1 MFAGMPALSH
11 SEQQQAAERI
21 HELMAQ
27 GLSSGQ
33 AIAQVAAEIR
43 ASRQGESTRVLFE
56 DDEQDD
62 GDAWDEAEEEAL
74 DDEDEDEDD
83 AHGY

>member
-1 MFAGMPALSH
+1 MFADMPALSH

-43 ASRQGESTRVLFE
+43 ANRQGESTRVLFE
-56 DDEQDD
+56 DDEQDEEHD
-62 GDAWDEAEEEAL
+62 VWDERADDDR
-74 DDEDEDEDD
+74 DDEDEDDE
-83 AHGY
+83 HGY

>member
-62 GDAWDEAEEEAL
+62 DGDAWDEVEEEAL
-74 DDEDEDEDD
+74 DDEDEDD

>member
-62 GDAWDEAEEEAL
+62 DGDAWEEEEAL
-74 DDEDEDEDD
+74 DEEDDD

>member
-1 MFAGMPALSH
+1 MFADMPALSH
-11 SEQQQAAERI
+11 GEQQQAAERI

-56 DDEQDD
+56 DDEQDED
-62 GDAWDEAEEEAL
+62 IDAWDNAEEEAL
-74 DDEDEDEDD
+74 DDQDEDET
-83 AHGY
+83 HGY